1 MPIPAI
7 AQRPRIL
14 LVDDNA
20 DNRALMRLFLGGPYR
35 TDDAEHGR
43 QAVAMFTA
51 TAYDL
56 VFMDLEMPVMDGYE
70 ATRAMRAL
78 ERGRPGPPVP
88 ILALTAYGLD
98 ECRLRS
104 LAAGCTDFLVKPVG
118 KAAVLD
124 TVARH
129 LGENAPPTRTAPC
142 PGGPP
147 ATADGPDPALLR
159 PLLPLFFATA
169 GETLDAA
176 RRALEAADLDVVR
189 AQGHKLK
196 GAALS
201 YGFADLG
208 QAARTLELA
217 GGQGDAAGAATCMAL
232 ARELLARA
240 KRGFAC

>member
-1 MPIPAI
+1 MPTT

-20 DNRALMRLFLGGPYR
+20 DNQALMRLFLDGPYR
-35 TDDAEHGR
+35 TDCAANGR
-43 QAVAMFTA
+43 EAVDLFAA
-51 TAYDL
+51 TPYDL

-88 ILALTAYGLD
+88 ILALTAYSQD
-98 ECRLRS
+98 EFRLRCE
-104 LAAGCTDFLVKPVG
+104 AAGCTDFLVKPVG
-118 KAAVLD
+118 KALVQD

-129 LGENAPPTRTAPC
+129 LGENAAWTRPAPQPPVPLRV
-142 PGGPP
+142 
-147 ATADGPDPALLR
+147 ADGPDRDMLR

-169 GETLDAA
+169 GETLDTA
-176 RRALEAADLDVVR
+176 RRALEAEDLEVVR
-189 AQGHKLK
+189 AQGHKLR

-208 QAARTLELA
+208 QAAGTLEQA
-217 GGQGDAAGAATCMAL
+217 GGQGDAAAAATCMAL

-240 KRGFAC
+240 KRGFAG